1 MSNNVKYIFVSCLR
15 REIVSANARIR
26 EIRNTLGF
34 TQQKFAE
41 RIAISISYLAEIE
54 YGNRVVTERIIRLI
68 SLEFNI
74 DSCWI
79 RTGDGTMFIEDV
91 DAQISKLISA
101 FKLLNYSFKECAIS
115 QVESLVELN
124 NQIKSNQ

>member
-1 MSNNVKYIFVSCLR
+1 M
-15 REIVSANARIR
+15 SANARIR